1 MHYENLTT
9 ILQEL
14 LTAATAVKAQ
24 EVQVLEQEI
33 LQADRIFIAG
43 AGRSAL
49 LPALL
54 PIGWF
59 I

>member
-14 LTAATAVKAQ
+14 LTVATTVQKQ

-33 LQADRIFIAG
+33 LQAVGLCCSRFCQSSG
-43 AGRSAL
+43 
-49 LPALL
+49 
-54 PIGWF
+54 
-59 I
+59 

>member
-24 EVQVLEQEI
+24 E
-33 LQADRIFIAG
+33 DRK
-43 AGRSAL
+43 SVV
-49 LPALL
+49 
-54 PIGWF
+54 
-59 I
+59 

>member
-14 LTAATAVKAQ
+14 LTVTTVKKQ

-33 LQADRIFIAG
+33 LQAVGLCCSRFCQSSG
-43 AGRSAL
+43 
-49 LPALL
+49 
-54 PIGWF
+54 
-59 I
+59 